1 MQLTDEQGY
10 LIVAID
16 TDSSDYVTNATL
28 LASSIKYWHP
38 DAKICLLTNA
48 TVPDDT
54 GLFAYV
60 KPFRHPVNMA
70 NPWANDWQVFD
81 ATPFRETIKLE
92 ADMMITS
99 AIDHWWTLL
108 RHCDVVVSTGCRD
121 WKDKRAVSRHYRK
134 IFDANNLPDVY
145 NAITYWRLSRTAK
158 TFFNTV
164 RNIFENWEQYKTLL
178 KFPEDI
184 PSTDVVYAMAANVI
198 TCRTCCQP
206 ARPPTC
212 RPASQPACPPAE
224 MSACPWRCTYDYSFF
239 LNFLNCFASCQGTS
253 ARRRNRAQ
261 PSKPQVKF
269 SPPSR

>member
-1 MQLTDEQGY
+1 MQPTDEQGY

-48 TVPDDT
+48 TVANDT

-60 KPFRHPVNMA
+60 KPFRHLVNMA

-108 RHCDVVVSTGCRD
+108 QHRDVVVSTGCRD
-121 WKDKRAVSRHYRK
+121 WKDQRAVARHYRK

-178 KFPEDI
+178 KFSEDI
-184 PSTDVVYAMAANVI
+184 PSTDVVYAMAANI
-198 TCRTCCQP
+198 IGP
-206 ARPPTC
+206 
-212 RPASQPACPPAE
+212 E
-224 MSACPWRCTYDYSFF
+224 LCTLPFATYPQIVHMKRHIAGSKTDAWLNEF
-239 LNFLNCFASCQGTS
+239 LMEKHNHSVRINTI
-253 ARRRNRAQ
+253 AQ
-261 PSKPQVKF
+261 WGAVHHSVKNWDTV
-269 SPPSR
+269 